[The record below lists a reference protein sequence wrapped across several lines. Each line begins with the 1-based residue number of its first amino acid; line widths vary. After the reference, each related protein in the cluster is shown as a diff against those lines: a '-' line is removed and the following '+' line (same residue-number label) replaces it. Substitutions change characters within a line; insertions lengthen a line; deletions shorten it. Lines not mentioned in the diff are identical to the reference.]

1 MLSRQLIGNRDRAF
15 GHPLSYP
22 RCQTDPIRSL
32 LDAEA
37 ANCAGHNRRRCGLT
51 LLSALALL
59 RQRNVRAST
68 RAVRSKTGT
77 WKRRKNSELYRELE
91 ADSEIAGEAPRA
103 AARQKPEVLAPA
115 GGWPQLR
122 AAVRAGADAVY
133 FGLDVGLNARARAAN
148 FTADELTEVMHFLH
162 SHGVKAYVTL
172 NVLVFD
178 HELFDSA
185 DSGRPGSG
193 TAIQALQVVGDAN
206 VDALIVQDVGLA
218 LACREICPHVPVH
231 ASTQM
236 SITSAPGAL
245 PLRPDIFCSSWIA
258 FGSEVVGKLEPVTS
272 TTLITA

>member
-1 MLSRQLIGNRDRAF
+1 MRVVAQ
-15 GHPLSYP
+15 
-22 RCQTDPIRSL
+22 
-32 LDAEA
+32 A
-37 ANCAGHNRRRCGLT
+37 A
-51 LLSALALL
+51 
-59 RQRNVRAST
+59 Q
-68 RAVRSKTGT
+68 SKQDS

-91 ADSEIAGEAPRA
+91 AGSPETSAGLGPNK
-103 AARQKPEVLAPA
+103 RQKPEVLAPA

-148 FTADELTEVMHFLH
+148 FTTEELPEVMRFLR
-162 SHGVKAYVTL
+162 SNGVKAYVTL

-178 HELFDSA
+178 HELFDPL

-193 TAIQALQVVGDAN
+193 TAIEALRVVGEAN

-218 LACREICPHVPVH
+218 LACRELCPHIPVH

-245 PLRPDIFCSSWIA
+245 PPRLHSA
-258 FGSEVVGKLEPVTS
+258 
-272 TTLITA
+272 